1 MRFPAHESQSRMDNL
16 RISEVKI
23 FVSPPEDEKP
33 ITSANDNSRNTPE
46 NSEDTPGSLTP
57 EDASDGDGRKL
68 RSRSMPNL
76 YEVCFFYK
84 WRGITRRRYS
94 STFNE
99 WNQKLT
105 NPQSL
110 KSIHNGFNERKTS
123 VLEDSF
129 LLEQNSCSRS
139 KSF

>member
-1 MRFPAHESQSRMDNL
+1 MNSQTMSA
-16 RISEVKI
+16 VKI
-23 FVSPPEDEKP
+23 FVSPPENEAST
-33 ITSANDNSRNTPE
+33 TSANDNNRNTPE
-46 NSEDTPGSLTP
+46 NSEDTRRSLTP
-57 EDASDGDGRKL
+57 EDSNEADGRKP

-76 YEVCFFYK
+76 YELCFFYK
-84 WRGITRRRYS
+84 WRRKIGRYS

-110 KSIHNGFNERKTS
+110 KSIHDRLCIRKSS

-129 LLEQNSCSRS
+129 LMEQNSCTRS
-139 KSF
+139 VSF